1 MRNLTFGEAMVS
13 IILAIILIPLAV
25 MMFHGETDSKPTTQA
40 AVPCEFC
47 EGACT
52 LFNKTACTT
61 DHKEAPSYYY
71 YTYEC
76 SQCGNKFTIE
86 IVQE

>member
-40 AVPCEFC
+40 VVPCEFC
-47 EGACT
+47 EGACK
-52 LFNKTACTT
+52 LFHKTACET
-61 DHKEAPSYYY
+61 DHNAPDYYY
-71 YTYEC
+71 YTYKCEK
-76 SQCGNKFTIE
+76 CGNEFTIE
-86 IVQE
+86 IIQE

>member
-1 MRNLTFGEAMVS
+1 MKDIFKG
-13 IILAIILIPLAV
+13 ILVYLLAV
-25 MMFHGETDSKPTTQA
+25 ITIAGIMFINDSQPTTQA